1 MRGIRYRTIQ
11 VVVEKQVPVPLVWK
25 KTKHFKPV
33 KRKMPQLRIFEKKDR
48 EMLRRMLKHAKEIGW
63 LTAWDYYKPM
73 LPLQEGH
80 TVRFRRYCD
89 LPEVD
94 MQKIMRGE

>member
-33 KRKMPQLRIFEKKDR
+33 KRKMRQMRIFEKEDR
-48 EMLRRMLKHAKEIGW
+48 EMLRRMLKHEKEIGK
-63 LTAWDYYKPM
+63 LTALDYYKPM
-73 LPLQEGH
+73 LPLREGH